1 MLRALT
7 RPVRLV
13 LPLLALG
20 CEVAAVESVAPA
32 VAVNRCGEED
42 SPPCTKG
49 VATCE
54 NGRCVAIKG
63 SFSTILLDI
72 HVPASGTASSGLS
85 YLWREDNVDLAGDTW
100 DIQLAPATDVI
111 GSVTASPY
119 VMNPG
124 SDDECVLEFAGQEPG
139 RTVPAAEDGSIPVD
153 VLFFPADRVLG
164 IENAGYTAK
173 VDTTLVEQ
181 SGGVPPS
188 YVFQTSLPQGEYD
201 LYVKPRAA
209 AEGACQLPPWLYRR
223 SPVVENDVGVGLK
236 FPEPSRFELTV
247 VWGAGMS
254 PAQPPPEGWT
264 VEMLDPISGR
274 LVSTQAKLSPSGKDS
289 ELSAVIYYIPP
300 EPLPPDKSEL
310 LRLTPPPNVTAPTV
324 VFARS
329 ALELFSKGSGII
341 QQFQNY
347 PDAVRVQGQVTGSD
361 ALPAA
366 ATVTLTAKKIE
377 GVEEG
382 IFASFVRTVE
392 VGAEGTF
399 EVDLLP
405 GTYRVLAV
413 PTKPTDGSG
422 VRTSAVTEREWIVA
436 AEPVTQAGKLIELDP
451 VVKVS
456 GTAFVPQGEPAL
468 GAAVVAVASP
478 RSLQIDLLTQA
489 AEGSTPFAPS
499 AESGTVGA
507 DGAFSMLADPGDF
520 DISVRPPADS
530 GFAWL
535 VTHYPVRQPTSEP
548 AVLGGL
554 KMPYPVPYTGRVTV
568 NDPNGGREGKGSIDG
583 LAQALIRAFIY
594 LDEKGAYIDDP
605 TRAASVLQI
614 GETRA
619 NQNGDFELLIPAN
632 LN

>member
-209 AEGACQLPPWLYRR
+209 AEGACQLPPEPRGGERR
-223 SPVVENDVGVGLK
+223 RRRAQVPGTVALRAHRGVGRGD
-236 FPEPSRFELTV
+236 EPR
-247 VWGAGMS
+247 
-254 PAQPPPEGWT
+254 PATARG
-264 VEMLDPISGR
+264 LDRG
-274 LVSTQAKLSPSGKDS
+274 D
-289 ELSAVIYYIPP
+289 
-300 EPLPPDKSEL
+300 
-310 LRLTPPPNVTAPTV
+310 
-324 VFARS
+324 ARS
-329 ALELFSKGSGII
+329 DLRQAREH
-341 QQFQNY
+341 
-347 PDAVRVQGQVTGSD
+347 AGQ
-361 ALPAA
+361 ALP
-366 ATVTLTAKKIE
+366 
-377 GVEEG
+377 
-382 IFASFVRTVE
+382 VR
-392 VGAEGTF
+392 
-399 EVDLLP
+399 
-405 GTYRVLAV
+405 
-413 PTKPTDGSG
+413 
-422 VRTSAVTEREWIVA
+422 
-436 AEPVTQAGKLIELDP
+436 
-451 VVKVS
+451 
-456 GTAFVPQGEPAL
+456 
-468 GAAVVAVASP
+468 
-478 RSLQIDLLTQA
+478 
-489 AEGSTPFAPS
+489 
-499 AESGTVGA
+499 
-507 DGAFSMLADPGDF
+507 
-520 DISVRPPADS
+520 
-530 GFAWL
+530 
-535 VTHYPVRQPTSEP
+535 
-548 AVLGGL
+548 
-554 KMPYPVPYTGRVTV
+554 
-568 NDPNGGREGKGSIDG
+568 
-583 LAQALIRAFIY
+583 
-594 LDEKGAYIDDP
+594 
-605 TRAASVLQI
+605 
-614 GETRA
+614 
-619 NQNGDFELLIPAN
+619 
-632 LN
+632 